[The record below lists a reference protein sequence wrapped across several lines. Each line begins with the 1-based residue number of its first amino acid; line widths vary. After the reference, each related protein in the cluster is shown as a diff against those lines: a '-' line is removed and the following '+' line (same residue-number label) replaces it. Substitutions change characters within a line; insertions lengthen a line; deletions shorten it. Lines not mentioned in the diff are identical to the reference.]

1 FLEDK
6 ITVLQQNLSK
16 VETEQADKTI
26 GQQKIVISD
35 AERIYLVTVNEIIRC
50 EANGSYTLFCLANDK
65 RITIS
70 KSIKQIEQMLPVS
83 LFYRIHRSH
92 LINLTF
98 FDFLDRKDGGTV
110 HLKDGS
116 TLPIA
121 LRRKDTLLEKLQG
134 L

>member
-1 FLEDK
+1 M
-6 ITVLQQNLSK
+6 V
-16 VETEQADKTI
+16 A
-26 GQQKIVISD
+26 D
-35 AERIYLVTVNEIIRC
+35 AERIYLVTISEIVRC
-50 EANGSYTLFCLANDK
+50 EANGSYTLLCLESGK
-65 RITIS
+65 RIIIS
-70 KSIKQIEQMLPVS
+70 KSIKQIEKMLPIS

-98 FDFLDRKDGGTV
+98 FDFLDRKDGGSV

-134 L
+134 F